1 MNQRPDLVPM
11 ENKHRPLLQA
21 GLESKEYFCGEPI
34 FMANFTL
41 VGRDDSKFAIE
52 KEFFSRFVVRTELT
66 CDSYIDKKYYSNQTA
81 MEGVEMLCYRCGENL
96 SERPDII
103 ASILKERE
111 NFHCVLPT
119 CKSAGCGRM
128 KCERKKKVKRSAPNA
143 KSPPAKRSRK

>member
-1 MNQRPDLVPM
+1 M
-11 ENKHRPLLQA
+11 EKSTITSVTINHQISNTNHPPRSGGKLKGTIN

-119 CKSAGCGRM
+119 
-128 KCERKKKVKRSAPNA
+128 
-143 KSPPAKRSRK
+143 